1 MDGAEQAFHAVT
13 GAMYKNPC
21 DQDALRR
28 MADERI
34 AQILIVSRTSALR
47 APRVGSALGL
57 GDEMLAVCPGA
68 HTAPGALMSASRAS
82 RACSTDAVF
91 TDSRVARFS
100 QESMQEFEDRV
111 RAACAPASLFDMLT
125 VGGKRRQETPR

>member
-57 GDEMLAVCPGA
+57 GDERLAVCPGA

-91 TDSRVARFS
+91 TDSRVDCLPAFHRNRCKS
-100 QESMQEFEDRV
+100 LRTGCVQL
-111 RAACAPASLFDMLT
+111 APRPFLT
-125 VGGKRRQETPR
+125 C